1 MKSFALNYWK
11 KGSMERVY
19 INNPFINGLNIYLM
33 GDGRDERPRVFGSQ
47 NRFDYPAPYDGAD
60 LPADAVAR
68 DALEQYGVDPDDFT
82 WDDLMEVVL

>member
-1 MKSFALNYWK
+1 MPKFTLNYWQ
-11 KGSMERVY
+11 KGDLQRVY
-19 INNPFINGLNIYLM
+19 INNPFTNGLNIYFM
-33 GDGRDERPRVFGSQ
+33 RDGRAGCPRVFGSQ
-47 NRFDYPAPYDGAD
+47 NRFDYPAPYDGMG